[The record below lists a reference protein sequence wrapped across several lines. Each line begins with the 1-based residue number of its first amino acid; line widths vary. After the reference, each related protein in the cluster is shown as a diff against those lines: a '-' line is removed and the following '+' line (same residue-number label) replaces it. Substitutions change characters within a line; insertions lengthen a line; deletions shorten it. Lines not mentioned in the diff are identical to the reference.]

1 MSTFL
6 QMLLRSLETGAIY
19 ALASLG
25 IIIVYRTNFMVNF
38 AQGTMGMFGAYI
50 VLQRTELAN
59 VTRVIEGIRYQVP
72 AERIKSMLIY

>member
-25 IIIVYRTNFMVNF
+25 IIIVYRTNF
-38 AQGTMGMFGAYI
+38 I
-50 VLQRTELAN
+50 C
-59 VTRVIEGIRYQVP
+59 VIFLDSYSWSRNGSADR
-72 AERIKSMLIY
+72 R